1 MLFRRLHKLILVN
14 QNLSEEMKRLLEIFP
29 EGVIFIKKDPEDKLS
44 KVWINKYFQQNIYD
58 VERKI
63 TELRNV
69 KVELNSNLN
78 HERPMRHARHK
89 KFSLFELLEKQEF
102 ETQENSCPEYC
113 NIQIECHSIIPDSE
127 NLHNVQKTK

>member
-1 MLFRRLHKLILVN
+1 MLSRRLHKLILVN
-14 QNLSEEMKRLLEIFP
+14 QDLSEEMKRLLEIFP

-69 KVELNSNLN
+69 KVELNNNEN
-78 HERPMRHARHK
+78 HDQLIR
-89 KFSLFELLEKQEF
+89 
-102 ETQENSCPEYC
+102 
-113 NIQIECHSIIPDSE
+113 
-127 NLHNVQKTK
+127 NVRYKIFPCLSS

>member
-69 KVELNSNLN
+69 KVEFNNNENHDQPISNV
-78 HERPMRHARHK
+78 RHK
-89 KFSLFELLEKQEF
+89 NFSLLELLEKHEF
-102 ETQENSCPEYC
+102 ETQENACPEYC
-113 NIQIECHSIIPDSE
+113 NIQIKCHSIIPDSE
-127 NLHNVQKTK
+127 NLHNVQKIK